1 MRPACSSKPLLVL
14 DVDGVMLDAERSF
27 MEAVARALRELA
39 PGLDWTDEHFR
50 RFKRVGGFNNDFR
63 LTAGAL
69 ALHETG
75 GMDRL
80 EGAAGVGFPDLEGR
94 IRELEPSCQRVVQ
107 RHYAETRR
115 LEVPLITLPALE
127 ATGLELAICTGRPPA
142 ELSQAFETLGF
153 ELPAVCDSEPRFRK
167 PSPDGLLVL
176 AERFK
181 AQEIIF
187 AGDTRDDAAALRAA
201 RGLRPEIK
209 WTFAAIGPERERIAL
224 PGDLQAETLREL
236 LPQISKG

>member
-1 MRPACSSKPLLVL
+1 M
-14 DVDGVMLDAERSF
+14 
-27 MEAVARALRELA
+27 
-39 PGLDWTDEHFR
+39 DEHFR
-50 RFKRVGGFNNDFR
+50 AFKRVGGFNNDFR

-80 EGAAGVGFPDLEGR
+80 EGAAGMGFPDLEGR

-115 LEVPLITLPALE
+115 LEMPLVTLPELE
-127 ATGLELAICTGRPPA
+127 ATGLALAIYTGRPPE
-142 ELSQAFETLGF
+142 ELALAFQVLGF

-167 PSPDGLLVL
+167 PMPDGLLVL
-176 AERFK
+176 AERFG
-181 AQEIIF
+181 AGSVIF
-187 AGDTRDDAAALRAA
+187 AGDTRDDGAALRSA
-201 RGLRPEIK
+201 RALRPGIK

-224 PGDLQAETLREL
+224 PEDLRAESLRGL
-236 LPQISKG
+236 LPRLLRA

>member
-1 MRPACSSKPLLVL
+1 MLPSPLLVL

-39 PGLDWTDEHFR
+39 PDLAWTDEHFR
-50 RFKRVGGFNNDFR
+50 AFKRVGGFNNDFR

-80 EGAAGVGFPDLEGR
+80 GAAAGVGFPALEGR
-94 IRELEPSCQRVVQ
+94 IRELEPSCQRAVQ

-115 LEVPLITLPALE
+115 LEIPLVTLPELE
-127 ATGLELAICTGRPPA
+127 ATGLELAIYTGRPPE
-142 ELSQAFETLGF
+142 ELTLAFQVLGF

-176 AERFK
+176 AERFG
-181 AQEIIF
+181 AGSVIF
-187 AGDTRDDAAALRAA
+187 AGDTRDDGAALRAA
-201 RGLRPEIK
+201 RDLRSEIQ
-209 WTFAAIGPERERIAL
+209 WTFAAIGPERERIAQ
-224 PGDLQAETLREL
+224 PEDLRAETLRDL
-236 LPQISKG
+236 LPRLPQA